1 MPTWPGRLPLHHC
14 PVYPPLPPPFD
25 SRCGVQELLMAL
37 KGGMPL
43 HDIPCLIQQEK
54 KRGLLYALPL
64 TTLIPLYS
72 PLLSQF
78 LFSSHPPISL
88 TNPSKPFLLILPT
101 ITTTTTTAQRTPLTM
116 ASVKEAV
123 LTDKAPKPLPGV
135 YSQAIKANGMVF
147 VSGAVPMDPETNQL
161 IPGDIQH
168 QCIKNLKAILEAAG
182 TTIEKVVKVNVFL
195 ASMDDFA
202 KMNEVYV
209 TYWGD
214 VNCVA
219 VKTLP
224 LNTDVEIECTAV
236 L

>member
-1 MPTWPGRLPLHHC
+1 
-14 PVYPPLPPPFD
+14 
-25 SRCGVQELLMAL
+25 
-37 KGGMPL
+37 
-43 HDIPCLIQQEK
+43 
-54 KRGLLYALPL
+54 
-64 TTLIPLYS
+64 
-72 PLLSQF
+72 
-78 LFSSHPPISL
+78 
-88 TNPSKPFLLILPT
+88 
-101 ITTTTTTAQRTPLTM
+101 M

-123 LTDKAPKPLPGV
+123 LTDKAPKPLPGI

-147 VSGAVPMDPETNQL
+147 VSGAVPMDPETMQL
-161 IPGDIQH
+161 IPGDIQAHTH

-182 TTIEKVVKVNVFL
+182 TTLEKVVKVNVFL

-202 KMNEVYV
+202 KMNEIYM

-214 VNCVA
+214 VKPCRTCVA